1 MGDGVRSFWKTGV
14 FVTCVAVICGAVVL
28 WWGVHR
34 EKAIERTL
42 AQTATLYRVRA
53 EQGDAKAQFRL
64 GYIYYQGKGVPQDY
78 AEAVRWYRKA
88 ADQGDPN
95 AQTDLGSMYYQGKGV
110 PQDYAEAVRWYRKA
124 ADQGHA
130 WAQDGVAFMYYQ
142 GKGVPQDHA
151 EALRWYRKAVDQD
164 YADAARRIFSAIET
178 VLSQRQVRTGDLGG
192 DATTTQMAD
201 AIISAMSW
209 P

>member
-88 ADQGDPN
+88 ADQGDAK
-95 AQTDLGSMYYQGKGV
+95 AQSDLGYMYYQGKGV
-110 PQDYAEAVRWYRKA
+110 PQDYREATRWYRKA
-124 ADQGHA
+124 ADQGDTR
-130 WAQDGVAFMYYQ
+130 AQLALGLKTRPGTPTKIGLSLAFV
-142 GKGVPQDHA
+142 GSILLLIDSLLPNG
-151 EALRWYRKAVDQD
+151 
-164 YADAARRIFSAIET
+164 RRI
-178 VLSQRQVRTGDLGG
+178 R
-192 DATTTQMAD
+192 
-201 AIISAMSW
+201 
-209 P
+209 